1 LRSTHDAV
9 EFMDAYIKDL
19 STTSILGHKE
29 ATKLRR
35 RNRSTSS
42 SGGGPPINHDRHHT
56 GGGTTGPGE
65 ETHTPRPG
73 ATTDD
78 GDQRAASDV
87 EDDENGHRQSGR
99 SPAFSVRRSPAPSL
113 DDVRLD

>member
-1 LRSTHDAV
+1 MAVLRSTHDAV

-35 RNRSTSS
+35 RNRSS
-42 SGGGPPINHDRHHT
+42 SGGPPVNHDRHHT
-56 GGGTTGPGE
+56 GGGTKGEGE

-78 GDQRAASDV
+78 GDQRAADV

-99 SPAFSVRRSPAPSL
+99 SPAFSVRSPAPSL
-113 DDVRLD
+113 EDVSLD